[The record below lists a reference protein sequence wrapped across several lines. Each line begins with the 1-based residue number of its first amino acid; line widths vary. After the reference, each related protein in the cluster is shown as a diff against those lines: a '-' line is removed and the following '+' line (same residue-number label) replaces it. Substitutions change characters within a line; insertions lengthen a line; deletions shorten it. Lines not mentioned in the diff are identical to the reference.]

1 MAELILTHERV
12 DDIPLLIGL
21 MQHLRLPELLDAHLG
36 NHGHHQGLRN
46 GWLGTVWLAYV
57 LSEGDHRKSSVQAWV
72 QRHQQTLERLLHQG
86 IRPTDF
92 TDDRLG
98 NLLRRMSHT
107 DDWNALEA
115 ALWHTTLAVYAVEVT
130 GVRLD
135 STTITGYHTRTE
147 DGLMQLG
154 HSKDHRPDL
163 PQLKLMAAAAEPA
176 GHLLAHDL
184 VAGQHADDPL
194 YLPLIRRVRQLLGQA
209 GLLYTGDCKMAAL
222 ATRAEIVQC
231 GDYYL
236 TPLPLTGTTGA
247 DLDAWITAIVDGDQL
262 GTLIWDAERLLGG
275 GYELTRPQQATSG
288 TQLVTW
294 TERVQLVRSPEQAR
308 AAATRLEERLRRA
321 ATAIGNLTPPLG
333 RGNRQLRDEASLTAA
348 ISRILDHEQ
357 VAGLLQVSWERQE
370 TVTTRLVGRGRRG
383 ASRPT
388 QTEVQVR
395 YQIRTVERDAA
406 AVARHMVRLGWRV
419 QVTNLPQERMTLAQA
434 VRHYRGGWCEERGF
448 HLLKDRPLG
457 IRPLYVQR
465 DDQIVGLTRL
475 LTLAWRLLTLIE
487 TQVRRGLTDEQTALT
502 NLYDGQPNRSTP
514 RPTAT
519 RLLKAVARTEITLT
533 RVDVGAQSLW
543 HLTPLPAWVIQVLGY
558 LGLSVAHYTRLLE
571 NSS

>member
-1 MAELILTHERV
+1 MTELILTHERV

-46 GWLGTVWLAYV
+46 GWLGTVWLAFV

-72 QRHQQTLERLLHQG
+72 QRHQQTLERLLNQV

-115 ALWHTTLAVYAVEVT
+115 ALWHTTLAVYAVELT

-135 STTITGYHTRTE
+135 STTITGYHTLTE
-147 DGLMQLG
+147 DGIMQLG

-176 GHLLAHDL
+176 GHLLAHDI

-194 YLPLIRRVRQLLGQA
+194 YTPLIRRVRHLLRQT

-222 ATRAEIVQC
+222 ATRAEIVQS

-247 DLDAWITAIVDGDQL
+247 DLAAWITAIVDGDQM
-262 GTLIWDAERLLGG
+262 GTLIRDGDRLLGG
-275 GYELTRPQQATSG
+275 GYEVTRPQQATIG
-288 TQLVTW
+288 TQVVTW
-294 TERVQLVRSPEQAR
+294 SERVQVVRSPELAR
-308 AAATRLEERLRRA
+308 AAAARLEERLQRATTAIRSLTPSPGRGKRQIRDAATLRA
-321 ATAIGNLTPPLG
+321 AIT
-333 RGNRQLRDEASLTAA
+333 Q
-348 ISRILDHEQ
+348 ILDQEQ
-357 VAGLLQVSWERQE
+357 VAELLHVTWNREE
-370 TVTTRLVGRGRRG
+370 TVTTRLVGRGRHG
-383 ASRPT
+383 ANRPT
-388 QTEVQVR
+388 QTDVQVR
-395 YQIRTVERDAA
+395 YQITS
-406 AVARHMVRLGWRV
+406 VARDEGALARHRLRLGWRV
-419 QVTNLPQERMTLAQA
+419 QVTNLPEERMTLAQA

-475 LTLAWRLLTLIE
+475 LTLALRLLTLIE
-487 TQVRRGLTDEQTALT
+487 TQVRRGLTADQGTLAG
-502 NLYDGQPNRSTP
+502 LYDGQPNRTTD

-533 RVDVGAQSLW
+533 RVDVGTQSLW
-543 HLTPLPAWVIQVLGY
+543 HVTPLPTWLGQVLGY
-558 LGLSVAHYTRLLE
+558 LGLSVALYTRLLE